1 MSRLIAYVDG
11 SYDKESGVY
20 GSGCVL
26 IKEDGAICLELS
38 NYGKDE
44 DGVWNVAGEVSA
56 AAQAIQYAQSND
68 YNEVHICY
76 DYQGIEAWANG
87 SWKAKKNVSKVYAA
101 FVKSVRSQGLTITFE
116 KVKAHSGVEYNEL
129 ADKLAKKGIEQY
141 KALGAFMSQ
150 RYGQELKD
158 DTIILAPPRPPKKNY
173 LRGLA
178 FGKAGEGKSFY
189 TLSPEEEKFLDDYV
203 SPAVRE
209 QAREA
214 YINLLKARNVI

>member
-26 IKEDGAICLELS
+26 IKEDGSIFLELS
-38 NYGKDE
+38 NYGKDR

-56 AAQAIQYAQSND
+56 ATQAIQYAQSND

-87 SWKAKKNVSKVYAA
+87 SWKAKKNVSKTYAA
-101 FVKSVRSQGLTITFE
+101 FVQSARSQGLTITFE

-141 KALGAFMSQ
+141 KAINQFVGLHYEASEKIITE
-150 RYGQELKD
+150 RKND
-158 DTIILAPPRPPKKNY
+158 DVPN
-173 LRGLA
+173 GFV
-178 FGKAGEGKSFY
+178 FGKAGIGKGFY
-189 TLSPEEEKFLDDYV
+189 VLSSEEEKFLDDYV
-203 SPAVRE
+203 SPIIRE
-209 QAREA
+209 QAKEA
-214 YINLLKARNVI
+214 YINLLKSKERI

>member
-1 MSRLIAYVDG
+1 MSKIIAYVDG

-38 NYGKDE
+38 NYGKDK

-56 AAQAIQYAQSND
+56 ATQAIQYAQSND

-87 SWKAKKNVSKVYAA
+87 SWKAKKNVSKTYAA
-101 FVKSVRSQGLTITFE
+101 FVQSARTQGLTITFE

-158 DTIILAPPRPPKKNY
+158 DT
-173 LRGLA
+173 
-178 FGKAGEGKSFY
+178 GEEKGFY
-189 TLSPEEEKFLDDYV
+189 VLSPEEEKFLDEYV

-209 QAREA
+209 RAREA
-214 YINLLKARNVI
+214 YIRLLKTRNAI

>member
-56 AAQAIQYAQSND
+56 ATQAIQYAQSND

-87 SWKAKKNVSKVYAA
+87 SWKAKKNVSKNYAA
-101 FVKSVRSQGLTITFE
+101 FVQSAREQGLTVTFE

-129 ADKLAKKGIEQY
+129 ADKLAKKGIEQC
-141 KALGAFMSQ
+141 KALGTFMAQ

-158 DTIILAPPRPPKKNY
+158 AIILAPPRPPKKNY
-173 LRGLA
+173 LRGLTL
-178 FGKAGEGKSFY
+178 GEAGEGKSFHV
-189 TLSPEEEKFLDDYV
+189 LSPEEEKFLDEYV

-209 QAREA
+209 QARET
-214 YINLLKARNVI
+214 YINLLKVRNVI